1 MRHVKKVNA
10 LNVMASALFIMI
22 TMIIIVIIIIVN
34 ITDNDFHH
42 LNYIAMLQHFFVCF
56 LLKNYCMYYT

>member
-1 MRHVKKVNA
+1 
-10 LNVMASALFIMI
+10 MASALFIMI